1 VIVILGGLWALVG
14 VLALGWLLWSRR
26 RGLWRTR
33 LPHGPRAESGG
44 RDLDADWIYGDRGS
58 REPGALRRETEENA
72 RRTAE
77 AIVRDAELRAHDI
90 LAQSERERSQVE
102 AELALE
108 RADLAEKSK
117 RLSEFLA
124 NALEEV
130 ESALAN
136 GSSTTNASDLRELE
150 ALHDELRGT
159 E

>member
-1 VIVILGGLWALVG
+1 M
-14 VLALGWLLWSRR
+14 
-26 RGLWRTR
+26 
-33 LPHGPRAESGG
+33 
-44 RDLDADWIYGDRGS
+44 
-58 REPGALRRETEENA
+58 
-72 RRTAE
+72 
-77 AIVRDAELRAHDI
+77 DAELRAHDI